1 MDSQWNSDWFPFF
14 YFQDWTSESW
24 ENLISVR
31 QQSDDGRYWWWSLL
45 IMVAPTL
52 FINDTGNDVHL
63 LYRATL
69 IFWWSLTIAVAL
81 LLYKDNDFITISSL
95 LLHSDISP
103 PFRHCIITWW
113 SLTLISYECIT
124 ISSLLLHSDISP
136 PFWHLVKPLKNSQF
150 WRPKKWMWGLQKKVI
165 PRIHI
170 GMAFLQKT
178 GSKLVKF
185 GPCGPTYILPGHI
198 GGRHPVP
205 CLSTQI
211 AERQGTAMY

>member
-1 MDSQWNSDWFPFF
+1 MLMCLSLSHEEEKLPWIARFANDNTLSPLLRHSQSIQCFVKLLGGLAVKFWSISFF

-81 LLYKDNDFITISSL
+81 LLYKDNDFITMSSL
-95 LLHSDISP
+95 LLNSDICSSIPTLQNPLMVTDFLWMHYDFLSSP
-103 PFRHCIITWW
+103 Q
-113 SLTLISYECIT
+113 
-124 ISSLLLHSDISP
+124 
-136 PFWHLVKPLKNSQF
+136 FWHFSS
-150 WRPKKWMWGLQKKVI
+150 I
-165 PRIHI
+165 PTLHN
-170 GMAFLQKT
+170 
-178 GSKLVKF
+178 
-185 GPCGPTYILPGHI
+185 H
-198 GGRHPVP
+198 
-205 CLSTQI
+205 
-211 AERQGTAMY
+211 

>member
-1 MDSQWNSDWFPFF
+1 
-14 YFQDWTSESW
+14 
-24 ENLISVR
+24 
-31 QQSDDGRYWWWSLL
+31 
-45 IMVAPTL
+45 MVAPTL

-136 PFWHLVKPLKNSQF
+136 PFWHLVKPLKNGQF

-170 GMAFLQKT
+170 GMAFLQKN

-185 GPCGPTYILPGHI
+185 GPCGPIYILPEHI
-198 GGRHPVP
+198 GGSPPCTLSQHPSSRETGYSNVLGHTDP
-205 CLSTQI
+205 LALLRRSRLRRLTSK
-211 AERQGTAMY
+211 

>member
-1 MDSQWNSDWFPFF
+1 MTIRWLCNVGIEEKRGNCYLHWLWCGGGTCTI
-14 YFQDWTSESW
+14 YY
-24 ENLISVR
+24 V
-31 QQSDDGRYWWWSLL
+31 LL
-45 IMVAPTL
+45 
-52 FINDTGNDVHL
+52 N
-63 LYRATL
+63 
-69 IFWWSLTIAVAL
+69 
-81 LLYKDNDFITISSL
+81 
-95 LLHSDISP
+95 SDISP
-103 PFRHCIITWW
+103 PFRHCIITRW

-211 AERQGTAMY
+211 AERQGTAMYYFFSIF

>member
-1 MDSQWNSDWFPFF
+1 MHNYGQKKKGDSPFLA
-14 YFQDWTSESW
+14 DR
-24 ENLISVR
+24 R
-31 QQSDDGRYWWWSLL
+31 QKIVLGKLL
-45 IMVAPTL
+45 FHKRVFHDAS
-52 FINDTGNDVHL
+52 
-63 LYRATL
+63 RA
-69 IFWWSLTIAVAL
+69 SLTEVRNRKGLRAV
-81 LLYKDNDFITISSL
+81 YSS
-95 LLHSDISP
+95 P
-103 PFRHCIITWW
+103 QFRHCIITWW
-113 SLTLISYECIT
+113 SLISYECIT
-124 ISSLLLHSDISP
+124 ISSLLLNSDISP
-136 PFWHLVKPLKNSQF
+136 QFWHLVKPLKNGQF

-211 AERQGTAMY
+211 AERQGTAMYYVITGSQTVSYAQECNLKKLPEFSLRINLSLVIGCF

>member
-1 MDSQWNSDWFPFF
+1 MQCRNWGEM
-14 YFQDWTSESW
+14 SEW
-24 ENLISVR
+24 RRREEIVMK
-31 QQSDDGRYWWWSLL
+31 SLSL
-45 IMVAPTL
+45 YRSNATAMV
-52 FINDTGNDVHL
+52 NDHL
-63 LYRATL
+63 L
-69 IFWWSLTIAVAL
+69 
-81 LLYKDNDFITISSL
+81 N
-95 LLHSDISP
+95 SDISP

-136 PFWHLVKPLKNSQF
+136 PFWHLVKPLKNGQF